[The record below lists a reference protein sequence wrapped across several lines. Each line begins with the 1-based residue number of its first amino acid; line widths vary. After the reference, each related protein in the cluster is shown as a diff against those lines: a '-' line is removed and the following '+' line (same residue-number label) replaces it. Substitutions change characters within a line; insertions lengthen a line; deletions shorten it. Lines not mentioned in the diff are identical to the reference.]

1 MTPPR
6 APDAPPLASHDELVA
21 LDSIAALLAL
31 YRSRGCPGD
40 DEAVLE
46 RAQADWRR
54 EALARA
60 RAVTTDPAAL
70 EPVTCEVDGVR
81 YAIYGVMHGMVGG
94 GDADYKAFVD
104 RSLEALD
111 PVVFENGLSW
121 FYPSRGRSADI
132 PDFWVLGALGSLR
145 LGLYVGFTFPAQLW
159 TLLLEGLR
167 VGGGGGDPDGFDF
180 SARYHAVDPETR
192 RGLEEYPPLPSRL
205 QIDYELTRWDAAGW
219 LAAWRFPFA
228 IVPRSLFMAGFA
240 RGFAE
245 RHGLRELAL
254 VVGDLH
260 TLEIAHL
267 LAAPPRP
274 AGALHPL
281 DAAGRAFGA
290 RGALSR
296 RVGAGARKAVHLGL
310 AAVGGL
316 LGLLPL
322 ILVALLVVTWLARS
336 GWLG

>member
-1 MTPPR
+1 MSDRATPGQ
-6 APDAPPLASHDELVA
+6 APLASHDELVG
-21 LDSIAALLAL
+21 LESIAALLAL
-31 YRSRGCPGD
+31 YRSRGCEGD

-60 RAVTTDPAAL
+60 RAVTEEPAAL
-70 EPVTCEVDGVR
+70 EPVVCEADGVR
-81 YAIYGVMHGMVGG
+81 YAIYGVVHGMVGG
-94 GDADYKAFVD
+94 GDRGYKAFVD

-159 TLLLEGLR
+159 TLVLEGLR

-192 RGLEEYPPLPSRL
+192 RGLEEHPPLPSRL
-205 QIDYELTRWDAAGW
+205 QIDYELTGWDAAGW

-245 RHGLRELAL
+245 RRGLRELAL

-260 TLEIAHL
+260 TLEVARF
-267 LAAPPRP
+267 LAAPPGR

-290 RGALSR
+290 RGEVSR
-296 RVGAGARKAVHLGL
+296 RIGAGGRKAVHLGL

-316 LGLLPL
+316 LGLIPL
-322 ILVALLVVTWLARS
+322 IALVLLVIWLVRS
-336 GWLG
+336 RWLG